1 MSSSYDRN
9 IDRLRQSSRQVTQQG
24 INQRNEMANIMGQR
38 GIQEAAQLADN
49 LKDFSGTMKK
59 MHEHYKKE
67 QLKVGLTEYKQYKK
81 VNAEKYLDLERQIT
95 EAKGNEKR
103 IEELRREQI
112 DLKGVNGYVNA
123 ERISHLSDYAQIGFV
138 NAQLQTVK
146 ETFEPKLQDA
156 MQNSDQELEVNGI
169 KFKTKDIHNANTEP
183 LEFKRAGIEA
193 HADSIWKNSGLDRY
207 SPEMLE
213 YAGVTKSFDKAKESL
228 NSKYTQR
235 YNIEKGSQH
244 REKAEKIFDN
254 SAKTGD
260 DIELLWKGVY
270 STFDGKGTLM
280 SRENAWKVVDSKL
293 VSASLQKGR
302 NPEEYITQI
311 LDQPIPERWAKQLG
325 VKKGTTFAEHWPSK
339 AKTLIAKADKT
350 QLDSLDAS
358 IKAAKIEEKQIL
370 DKFLNQRNEGEIK
383 EVRGPNDTEMS
394 MEDYEAWFTSRG
406 LDLPDQIK
414 NHNTAFDNEVDSD
427 KEQLE
432 KILLTNPERITPEFV
447 AGLNP
452 YAKKGLESKIKS
464 ALEANKTDIMTDIG
478 PMNARKLIKAK
489 LDNTLTDMNLVGQ
502 EKNDT
507 HVYST
512 GLLEDAYMEKFYDN
526 VDKGMTREEAAHD
539 ALYGPTG
546 VLTDVNTN
554 QSASQYVKSP
564 YAESEKNKFKPDEIE
579 QAHILVGKK
588 ELNAGLDWRS
598 NHIGGTHSKKYLDTI
613 EQNIAK
619 YGLWRGLDE
628 SKEAVSYYQRLT
640 RGKHFDGGGDY
651 IKFIDSQ
658 LRLNS
663 PGHPGFFGAEIDI
676 NNYNHKLALNKALF
690 DYESGLIDDKFGFS
704 EVWNDSL
711 RTLEFNDI
719 DHWLHASGNI
729 KDSFDIDSGFWSEAD
744 NISFITDYD
753 LEFGEIN

>member
-9 IDRLRQSSRQVTQQG
+9 IDRLRQSSRQNTQQG

-38 GIQEAAQLADN
+38 GINEAAQLADN

-59 MHEHYKKE
+59 MHEHYKEE

-81 VNAEKYLDLERQIT
+81 VNAEKYLDLERQIA

-156 MQNSDQELEVNGI
+156 MQNSDQELEINGI

-193 HADSIWKNSGLDRY
+193 HADNIWKNSGLDRY

-270 STFDGKGTLM
+270 STFDGKGSLM
-280 SRENAWKVVDSKL
+280 TREDAWKVVDSKL
-293 VSASLQKGR
+293 VSAGLADG
-302 NPEEYITQI
+302 NPQEYITKI

-325 VKKGTTFAEHWPSK
+325 VKKGTTFADHWPSK
-339 AKTLIAKADKT
+339 AKTLIDKAEKA
-350 QLDSLDAS
+350 QLDSLKADLEQTTIDDKQMLLKFEQAKDAGPLS
-358 IKAAKIEEKQIL
+358 EA
-370 DKFLNQRNEGEIK
+370 DMEG
-383 EVRGPNDTEMS
+383 
-394 MEDYEAWFTSRG
+394 YEAYYTSRG
-406 LDLPDQIK
+406 LDLPDEIK
-414 NHNTAFDNEVDSD
+414 NYQTTFDREVVADR
-427 KEQLE
+427 KQIENA
-432 KILLTNPERITPEFV
+432 LLTNPQRITPEFL

-452 YAKKGLESKIKS
+452 YAKEGLESKIKS
-464 ALEANKTDIMTDIG
+464 VLEANEKDIMTDVG
-478 PMNARKLIKAK
+478 PMNPRKLIAAK
-489 LDNTLTDMNLVGQ
+489 LNYTLADMNLVGQ

-507 HVYST
+507 QVYST
-512 GLLEDAYMEKFYDN
+512 GLLEDAYMEKFYEN
-526 VDKGMTREEAAHD
+526 IDKGLTREEAAHE

-554 QSASQYVKSP
+554 QSGSQYIANGFSP
-564 YAESEKNKFKPDEIE
+564 TIQNKFKVDEIE

-628 SKEAVSYYQRLT
+628 SKEAVSYYKRLT
-640 RGKHFDGGGDY
+640 KGKHFDGGGDY

-663 PGHPGFFGAEIDI
+663 PGHPGFFGAEIEI
-676 NNYNHKLALNKALF
+676 NNYNHKLALNKSLF
-690 DYESGLIDDKFGFS
+690 DYESGLIDDKFGFN

>member
-9 IDRLRQSSRQVTQQG
+9 IDRLRQSSRQNTQQG

-59 MHEHYKKE
+59 MHEHYKEE

-156 MQNSDQELEVNGI
+156 MQNSDQELEINGI

-193 HADSIWKNSGLDRY
+193 HADNIWKNSGLDRY

-270 STFDGKGTLM
+270 STFDGKGSLM
-280 SRENAWKVVDSKL
+280 SREDAWKVVDSKL
-293 VSASLQKGR
+293 VSAGLADG
-302 NPEEYITQI
+302 NPQEYITKI

-339 AKTLIAKADKT
+339 AKTLIDKAEKA
-350 QLDSLDAS
+350 QLDSL
-358 IKAAKIEEKQIL
+358 KADLEQTTIDDKQML
-370 DKFLNQRNEGEIK
+370 LKFEQQKDKGPISER
-383 EVRGPNDTEMS
+383 RGPGETEMS
-394 MEDYEAWFTSRG
+394 IEDYEAYYTSRG
-406 LDLPDQIK
+406 LDLPDEIK
-414 NHNTAFDNEVDSD
+414 NYKTAFDKEVDSD
-427 KEQLE
+427 REQLE
-432 KILLTNPERITPEFV
+432 QILLTNPQRITPEFV

-452 YAKKGLESKIKS
+452 LSKAGLESKIKS
-464 ALEANKTDIMTDIG
+464 VLEANEKDIMTDIG
-478 PMNARKLIKAK
+478 PMNPRKLIASK
-489 LDNTLTDMNLVGQ
+489 LNYTLEDMNLVGQ
-502 EKNDT
+502 EKNDVQ
-507 HVYST
+507 VYSV
-512 GLLEDAYMEKFYDN
+512 GLLEEAYMEKFYEN
-526 VDKGMTREEAAHD
+526 IDKGMTREEAARD
-539 ALYGPTG
+539 ALYGDTG
-546 VLTDVNTN
+546 VLTDVNNN
-554 QSASQYVKSP
+554 QSNSQYIKSP
-564 YAESEKNKFKPDEIE
+564 FAASETAKFKPDEIT
-579 QAHILVGKK
+579 QAYLLEAKE
-588 ELNAGLDWRS
+588 ELNKGYDWRS
-598 NHIGGTHSKKYLDTI
+598 NHIGGSFSKKHLDTI
-613 EQNIAK
+613 EKNIAK

-628 SKEAVSYYQRLT
+628 SKEAVSYYKRLT
-640 RGKHFDGGGDY
+640 HGKHFAGGGDY
-651 IKFIDSQ
+651 LKFIDSQ

-663 PGHPGFFGAEIDI
+663 PGHPGFFGAEIEI

-690 DYESGLIDDKFGFS
+690 DYESGLIDDKFGFN

-719 DHWLHASGNI
+719 DHWLHASGNV

>member
-59 MHEHYKKE
+59 MHEHYKEE

-81 VNAEKYLDLERQIT
+81 VNAEKYLDLEKQIA

-156 MQNSDQELEVNGI
+156 MQNSDQELEINGI

-193 HADSIWKNSGLDRY
+193 HADNIWKNSGLDRY

-260 DIELLWKGVY
+260 DIELLFKSSY
-270 STFDGKGTLM
+270 STFDGKGQLM
-280 SRENAWKVVDSKL
+280 TREGAWTVVDSKIISGAL
-293 VSASLQKGR
+293 VDG
-302 NPEEYITQI
+302 NPEEYITKI

-339 AKTLIAKADKT
+339 AKTLIAKAEKT
-350 QLDSLDAS
+350 QLDTVNAS
-358 IKAAKIEEKQIL
+358 IKASEIEEKQIL
-370 DKFLNQRNEGEIK
+370 AKFLNQRNEGEIK

-394 MEDYEAWFTSRG
+394 MEDYEAWYTSRG

-414 NHNTAFDNEVDSD
+414 DHNTAFDNEVDAD
-427 KEQLE
+427 REQLE
-432 KILLTNPERITPEFV
+432 DALLPINRHLITPEFI
-447 AGLNP
+447 ARLNP
-452 YAKKGLESKIKS
+452 YAARGLESKIKS
-464 ALEANKTDIMTDIG
+464 ALEANEKDIMTDIG
-478 PMNARKLIKAK
+478 PMNPRKLIASK
-489 LDNTLTDMNLVGQ
+489 LNYTLEGMNLVGQ
-502 EKNDT
+502 EKNDVQ
-507 HVYST
+507 VYSV
-512 GLLEDAYMEKFYDN
+512 GLLEEAYMEKFYEN
-526 VDKGMTREEAAHD
+526 IDKGMTKEEAARD
-539 ALYGPTG
+539 ALYGETG
-546 VLTDVNTN
+546 VLTDVNNN
-554 QSASQYVKSP
+554 QSESQYIKSP
-564 YAESEKNKFKPDEIE
+564 FAPTETAKFKPDEIT
-579 QAHILVGKK
+579 QAYLLEAKE
-588 ELNAGLDWRS
+588 ELNKGYDWRS
-598 NHIGGTHSKKYLDTI
+598 NHIGGTYSKKHLDTI
-613 EQNIAK
+613 EKNIAK
-619 YGLWRGLDE
+619 YGLWQGLDE
-628 SKEAVSYYQRLT
+628 SKEAVSYYKRLT

-753 LEFGEIN
+753 LEFGEIY